1 MSDKL
6 NHSDLSALLA
16 KEAEISMAKADAFT
30 KAIFDLIIEGLEKD
44 GIVKINGLGTFKV
57 SEVADRYSVN
67 VNTGEKI
74 EIKGHKKL
82 VFVPA
87 DVLKE
92 NVNKPFAMF
101 APVEVDDTYQDDAEV
116 SEPDE
121 DNNEDVV
128 SEVKPDEE
136 SSVVVEDDVQ
146 EPSEELAVVEDDVQE
161 PTDEPVVV
169 EDDVQEPT
177 DEPAVEEETPE
188 VSGKESSV
196 AVEEKVDESASDVEV
211 HVEVHAVRRKNRVED
226 NPRRS
231 KSISKGVYTIVLMLI
246 IGSVYY
252 WFVGKNEEEQN
263 MRNNKEVL
271 LDEKTDKKEGI
282 VVGDMLFVESSK
294 SGERSN
300 NSERGEGLIDTL
312 ANDKVPETIVVN
324 DLKDDVKT
332 EEQTAVVEE
341 YRFVLV
347 DELASRS
354 DKDITDADTTLYIA
368 VGEIAVHVVAEDER
382 LAKISNE
389 YYGSRKLWPYIAK
402 YNNMADPGEIAVGM
416 KLSIPKLLPK

>member
-146 EPSEELAVVEDDVQE
+146 EPADEPIVVVEKDVQEPTDEPVVVVEKDVQE

-246 IGSVYY
+246 IGSVPPRSYRQT
-252 WFVGKNEEEQN
+252 NSIQN
-263 MRNNKEVL
+263 
-271 LDEKTDKKEGI
+271 
-282 VVGDMLFVESSK
+282 
-294 SGERSN
+294 
-300 NSERGEGLIDTL
+300 
-312 ANDKVPETIVVN
+312 
-324 DLKDDVKT
+324 
-332 EEQTAVVEE
+332 Q
-341 YRFVLV
+341 
-347 DELASRS
+347 
-354 DKDITDADTTLYIA
+354 
-368 VGEIAVHVVAEDER
+368 
-382 LAKISNE
+382 
-389 YYGSRKLWPYIAK
+389 
-402 YNNMADPGEIAVGM
+402 
-416 KLSIPKLLPK
+416 